1 MSFERLF
8 IAAAKARR
16 YDPTDCAAYWAALR
30 AAHRMR
36 IRIPGVSRE
45 ALAGAVAEELPGGA
59 HVAPAAMDR
68 LCEAV
73 PELGR
78 RDMRRKRDW
87 EWLLGDID

>member
-1 MSFERLF
+1 MFERIFKAARL
-8 IAAAKARR
+8 AAK
-16 YDPTDCAAYWAALR
+16 YDHSENAAYWAALR

-36 IRIPGVSRE
+36 ANVPGVSRE
-45 ALAGAVAEELPGGA
+45 ALAGAIAEELPGGA
-59 HVAPAAMDR
+59 CIAPEAMDR

-87 EWLLGDID
+87 EWLLGGVD